1 VSHTHDRKPCVW
13 LVLVISLLTM
23 HVPTGVAQQ
32 TIHIRLTEAY
42 AARID
47 IGIGSAERTDGA
59 DTLRGTL
66 TRQPDGT
73 WKGEVEAKVSF
84 VQAMG
89 GILGKA
95 CPKRQFEGSQR
106 LRMSGKPV
114 SGFNAKVQTISTQRG
129 KPVEFLLLSVRPAAA
144 PQMTQGDTT
153 CLSMYTY
160 PDGSQLLPLNDSR
173 WLPEAGYTIGLP
185 RSAVLEYEDNTV
197 ATTGGGGVDLP
208 VKAFARWKVHVERP

>member
-1 VSHTHDRKPCVW
+1 MKAYVW

-32 TIHIRLTEAY
+32 TVHIRLAEAY
-42 AARID
+42 FALID
-47 IGIGSAERTDGA
+47 IGIGNAERSNGA
-59 DTLRGTL
+59 DTLQGTL

-73 WKGEVEAKVSF
+73 WKGEVEARVSF

-89 GILGKA
+89 GILGKG
-95 CPKRQFEGSQR
+95 CPKQQFEGSQR

-114 SGFNAKVQTISTQRG
+114 SGFNSKVQSISNQSA

-144 PQMTQGDTT
+144 PKMTKGDTN

-160 PDGSQLLPLNDSR
+160 QDGSLLLPLNDSR

-197 ATTGGGGVDLP
+197 DTVGGGGGADLP
-208 VKAFARWKVHVERP
+208 VKTFARWKVHVERP

>member
-1 VSHTHDRKPCVW
+1 MRAYVW

-23 HVPTGVAQQ
+23 HVPTGAAQQ
-32 TIHIRLTEAY
+32 TVHIRLAETY
-42 AARID
+42 FARID
-47 IGIGSAERTDGA
+47 IGIGNAERSNGA
-59 DTLRGTL
+59 DTLQGTL

-73 WKGEVEAKVSF
+73 WKGEVEARVSF

-89 GILGKA
+89 GILGKG
-95 CPKRQFEGSQR
+95 CPKQQFEGSQR

-114 SGFNAKVQTISTQRG
+114 SGFNSKVQSISNQSAR
-129 KPVEFLLLSVRPAAA
+129 PVEFLLLSVRPAAA
-144 PQMTQGDTT
+144 PEMTKGDTT

-160 PDGSQLLPLNDSR
+160 QDGSLLLPLNDSR

-197 ATTGGGGVDLP
+197 DTVGGGGADLP
-208 VKAFARWKVHVERP
+208 VKTFARWKVHVERP

>member
-1 VSHTHDRKPCVW
+1 MKAYVW

-23 HVPTGVAQQ
+23 HVPTGAAQQ
-32 TIHIRLTEAY
+32 TVHIRLAETYFAL
-42 AARID
+42 ID
-47 IGIGSAERTDGA
+47 IGIGNAERSNGA
-59 DTLRGTL
+59 DTLQGTL

-73 WKGEVEAKVSF
+73 WKGEVEARVSF

-89 GILGKA
+89 GILGKG
-95 CPKRQFEGSQR
+95 CPKQQFEGSQR

-114 SGFNAKVQTISTQRG
+114 SGFNSKVQSISTQSAR
-129 KPVEFLLLSVRPAAA
+129 PVEFLLLSVRPAAA
-144 PQMTQGDTT
+144 PKMTKGDTT

-160 PDGSQLLPLNDSR
+160 QDGSLLLPLNDSR

-197 ATTGGGGVDLP
+197 DTVGGGGGADLP
-208 VKAFARWKVHVERP
+208 VKTFARWKVHVERP

>member
-1 VSHTHDRKPCVW
+1 MKAYVW

-23 HVPTGVAQQ
+23 HVPTGAAQQ
-32 TIHIRLTEAY
+32 TVHIRLAETY
-42 AARID
+42 FARID
-47 IGIGSAERTDGA
+47 IGIGNAERSNGA
-59 DTLRGTL
+59 DTLQGTL

-73 WKGEVEAKVSF
+73 WKGEVEARVSF

-89 GILGKA
+89 GILGTG
-95 CPKRQFEGSQR
+95 CPRQQFEGSQR
-106 LRMSGKPV
+106 LRV
-114 SGFNAKVQTISTQRG
+114 SGEPVRGFNSKVQSISNQSAR
-129 KPVEFLLLSVRPAAA
+129 PVEFLLLTVRPAAA
-144 PQMTQGDTT
+144 PKMKGDTN

-160 PDGSQLLPLNDSR
+160 QDGSLLLPLNDSR

-197 ATTGGGGVDLP
+197 DTVGGGGGADLP